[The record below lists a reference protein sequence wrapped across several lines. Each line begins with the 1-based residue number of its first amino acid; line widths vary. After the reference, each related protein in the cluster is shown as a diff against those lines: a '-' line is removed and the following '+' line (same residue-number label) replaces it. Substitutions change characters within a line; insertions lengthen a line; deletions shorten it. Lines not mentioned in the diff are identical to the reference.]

1 MSPIFAAGT
10 LQAENGMIQVTA
22 SDDSAVLRCSLYG
35 YLPLMAVPSITWQLS
50 NNELSNDL
58 VNTITSEQG
67 DMFIQNGG
75 AQPIPSFIS
84 TLTVNLTRDPLTT
97 GTRIYNC
104 ISSQMNNVTMQT
116 IILSECNTDLLYPTC
131 VVVLGSELNTIYGG
145 IFPIVEY
152 HQKEIV
158 LA

>member
-1 MSPIFAAGT
+1 MCLMSPIFAAAGT
-10 LQAENGMIQVTA
+10 IQAENGMIQVTA
-22 SDDSAVLRCSLYG
+22 SDDSAVLRCSLSG
-35 YLPLMAVPSITWQLS
+35 YLPSMAVPSIIWRLS

-75 AQPIPSFIS
+75 AQPVPSFTS

-104 ISSQMNNVTMQT
+104 ILSIQMINPLVQT
-116 IILSECNTDLLYPTC
+116 IVLSECSVLYPH
-131 VVVLGSELNTIYGG
+131 VVVYWGQSICLMVPTS
-145 IFPIVEY
+145 V
-152 HQKEIV
+152 
-158 LA
+158 

>member
-1 MSPIFAAGT
+1 MCLMSPIFAAGT

-22 SDDSAVLRCSLYG
+22 SNDSAVLRCSLSG
-35 YLPLMAVPSITWQLS
+35 YLPLMAVPSIIWRLS
-50 NNELSNDL
+50 NNELSNNL

-75 AQPIPSFIS
+75 AQPIPSLTS

-104 ISSQMNNVTMQT
+104 ISSSSQMITPLVQT
-116 IILSECNTDLLYPTC
+116 IVLSECSILYPH
-131 VVVLGSELNTIYGG
+131 VVVYWGQSICLMVPTSM
-145 IFPIVEY
+145 
-152 HQKEIV
+152 
-158 LA
+158 